1 MTIFHYK
8 SFHFLSR
15 HHHKYFRYRSSK
27 QEQEEEQLAEALADE
42 HQSELEIQ
50 LEQDEQ
56 PPQIEEPPETKRLKR
71 DLQREALARL
81 ENAARK
87 TADFQNVVSWWNRLD
102 SNRERRE
109 RYHEVSRSGL
119 DIPLDYGAALDGEI
133 IPYDVNDVLIKQIR
147 KGDYIDAI
155 FQCPFELNELV
166 TDGELSKI
174 LNNLSDDH
182 KEIIFN
188 NIVRKV
194 STKVLA
200 AIRKQSDRNIR
211 KVRATA
217 LKRIHKALLKVLLS
231 RKENGFPLSTEEN
244 LFIEKALDDD
254 KDS

>member
-1 MTIFHYK
+1 MDEYEE
-8 SFHFLSR
+8 LLA
-15 HHHKYFRYRSSK
+15 
-27 QEQEEEQLAEALADE
+27 EQEEEQLAEALADE
-42 HQSELEIQ
+42 HQAELEVL
-50 LEQDEQ
+50 LEQDEE
-56 PPQIEEPPETKRLKR
+56 PPQIDEPPETKKLKR

-81 ENAARK
+81 ENAART

-119 DIPLDYGAALDGEI
+119 DIPLDYGAALDGEV

-155 FQCPFELNELV
+155 FHCPFEINELV

-188 NIVRKV
+188 NIVRGT
-194 STKVLA
+194 STKALGK
-200 AIRKQSDRNIR
+200 IREQSDRNIR

-217 LKRIHKALLKVLLS
+217 LKKINNALLKVLLS
-231 RKENGFPLSTEEN
+231 RKEKGFPLTMEEK
-244 LFIEKALDDD
+244 LFIEKALDDS

>member
-1 MTIFHYK
+1 MDDYEDI
-8 SFHFLSR
+8 LS
-15 HHHKYFRYRSSK
+15 
-27 QEQEEEQLAEALADE
+27 EQEEEQLAEALADE
-42 HQSELEIQ
+42 HQAELEIQ

-56 PPQIEEPPETKRLKR
+56 PPQIDEPPETKKLKR

-81 ENAARK
+81 ENAART
-87 TADFQNVVSWWNRLD
+87 TADFQNVVAWWNRLD

-166 TDGELSKI
+166 TDGE
-174 LNNLSDDH
+174 H
-182 KEIIFN
+182 
-188 NIVRKV
+188 NIVRRV

-200 AIRKQSDRNIR
+200 GVRKQSDRNIR

-217 LKRIHKALLKVLLS
+217 LNKIRTNLLPILKKRS
-231 RKENGFPLSTEEN
+231 DKELPLTLRERDFLDKN
-244 LFIEKALDDD
+244 ITALDDD
-254 KDS
+254 KNS

>member
-1 MTIFHYK
+1 MNDYEE
-8 SFHFLSR
+8 LLA
-15 HHHKYFRYRSSK
+15 
-27 QEQEEEQLAEALADE
+27 EQEEEQLAEALAEE
-42 HQSELEIQ
+42 HQAELEIR

-56 PPQIEEPPETKRLKR
+56 PPQIDEPPETKKLKR

-81 ENAARK
+81 ENAART
-87 TADFQNVVSWWNRLD
+87 TADFHNVVSWWNRLD

-155 FQCPFELNELV
+155 FHCPFELNELV
-166 TDGELSKI
+166 TDVDLSKI
-174 LNNLSDDH
+174 LNKLSDDH

-188 NIVRKV
+188 NIVRGI
-194 STKVLA
+194 STKALGK
-200 AIRKQSDRNIR
+200 IREQSDRNIR

-217 LKRIHKALLKVLLS
+217 LKKINKALLKVLLS
-231 RKENGFPLSTEEN
+231 RKEKGYPLTIEEK
-244 LFIEKALDDD
+244 LFIEKALDGS
-254 KDS
+254 KGS

>member
-1 MTIFHYK
+1 VDEYEE
-8 SFHFLSR
+8 LLA
-15 HHHKYFRYRSSK
+15 
-27 QEQEEEQLAEALADE
+27 EQEEEQLAEALADE
-42 HQSELEIQ
+42 HQAELEVL
-50 LEQDEQ
+50 LEQDEE
-56 PPQIEEPPETKRLKR
+56 PPQIDEPPETKKLKR

-81 ENAARK
+81 ENAART

-155 FQCPFELNELV
+155 FHCPFEINELV
-166 TDGELSKI
+166 TDGDLSKI
-174 LNNLSDDH
+174 LNKLSDDH

-188 NIVRKV
+188 TIVRNM
-194 STKVLA
+194 STKALSE
-200 AIRKQSDRNIR
+200 IREQSDRNIR

-217 LKRIHKALLKVLLS
+217 LKKIHNALLIVLLN
-231 RKENGFPLSTEEN
+231 RKEKGYPLTMEEKQ
-244 LFIEKALDDD
+244 LIEKALE
-254 KDS
+254 DSKSS

>member
-1 MTIFHYK
+1 MDDYEE
-8 SFHFLSR
+8 LLV
-15 HHHKYFRYRSSK
+15 
-27 QEQEEEQLAEALADE
+27 EQEEEQLAEALADE
-42 HQSELEIQ
+42 HQAELEVQ

-56 PPQIEEPPETKRLKR
+56 PPQIDEPPETKKLKR

-81 ENAARK
+81 ENAART

-155 FQCPFELNELV
+155 FHCPFELNELV

-174 LNNLSDDH
+174 LDKLSDDH

-188 NIVRKV
+188 TIVRNM
-194 STKVLA
+194 STKALGD
-200 AIRKQSDRNIR
+200 IRGQTDRNIR
-211 KVRATA
+211 KVRTTA
-217 LKRIHKALLKVLLS
+217 IKKIHKALLKVLLS
-231 RKENGFPLSTEEN
+231 RKEKGYPLTMEQK
-244 LFIEKALDDD
+244 LFIENALDGC
-254 KDS
+254 KGS

>member
-1 MTIFHYK
+1 MDDYEE
-8 SFHFLSR
+8 LLA
-15 HHHKYFRYRSSK
+15 
-27 QEQEEEQLAEALADE
+27 EQEEEQLAEALADE
-42 HQSELEIQ
+42 HQAELEVL
-50 LEQDEQ
+50 LEQDEE
-56 PPQIEEPPETKRLKR
+56 PPQIDEPTETKKLKR

-81 ENAARK
+81 ESAAR
-87 TADFQNVVSWWNRLD
+87 TTEDFKNVVTWWNRLD

-119 DIPLDYGAALDGEI
+119 DIPLDYGAKPDGEV
-133 IPYDVNDVLIKQIR
+133 IPYNVNDVLIKQIR

-166 TDGELSKI
+166 PDGELSKI
-174 LNNLSDDH
+174 LGNLSDDH

-188 NIVRKV
+188 NTVRRV

-200 AIRKQSDRNIR
+200 AVRKQSDRNIR

-217 LKRIHKALLKVLLS
+217 LNKIQTNLLPILKKRSDNEL
-231 RKENGFPLSTEEN
+231 PLTLREREFLDKN
-244 LFIEKALDDD
+244 ITALDDD